1 MNIQEIYELGIAQ
14 GWDEDDA
21 YYLAQIAWAESGGDP
36 YVMEYLPDNDP
47 DKQYSFGIW
56 QINLQHIQ
64 NLIDAGIGDWPE
76 GWPESIT
83 GSTDLFY
90 PDDVYGGG
98 MSDGVLSVIQDVMA
112 NAVTNAEAA
121 WYVGHRMD
129 YSDPWDDWDW
139 TRWNTT
145 ELPETDNN
153 HPSNY
158 GSDII
163 RTTVLEDA
171 PAAGAEVPED
181 DWFTAVVPDDFR
193 SMMTA
198 ESGWNAQMLEW
209 GVNKEQEEAVLR
221 WLWKRY
227 NEYLDVGDGTVASW
241 MEEAKEQA
249 ALAEVGDLF
258 GPEGPLPAP
267 PAPSPPYAPTMGH
280 LPEGWLK
287 FWADDDTDVGEWF
300 RQWEDTFEEN
310 RQRAIPYEWD
320 DMEDDFLADL
330 YKQAWWV
337 SKTDNYRRLVQF
349 WYSGGGPGGQMTDG
363 VWEPGAGWA
372 APPATPGYVQ
382 SPASSGPGAE
392 YQGTGDWQAI
402 WDASKEVSRSI
413 AEDLGIPLD
422 SIPDSELNNMAWM
435 LMRDGGAA
443 NFYNPTETWADTAA
457 AMIERYV
464 IDNFFDAD
472 GNLKPA
478 LAREGRVELVA
489 GTITEIMDTLRNR
502 ANSQL
507 YDIEESELRTWAM
520 EIKSERGKNLAQR
533 IAEIDALAY
542 AQWGL
547 TPDAIEGMG
556 SWNTPEGSPG
566 STMSGLVNP
575 LWNVATK
582 LWEDN
587 SILKNDP
594 WLMDN
599 YQVTAEDGT
608 KRFRTGPE
616 MRDVARANLDRFQ
629 NSSQYQD
636 PMNKFI
642 LGAARMFRSDY

>member
-21 YYLAQIAWAESGGDP
+21 YYLAQIAWAESKG
-36 YVMEYLPDNDP
+36 VTTQVTEEPDDTH
-47 DKQYSFGIW
+47 SFGIW
-56 QINLQHIQ
+56 QINSIHIL
-64 NLIDAGIGDWPE
+64 NLIDAGIIVVEP
-76 GWPESIT
+76 T
-83 GSTDLFY
+83 GSEDGQ
-90 PDDVYGGG
+90 V
-98 MSDGVLSVIQDVMA
+98 SDEALLEWLAAVGEQLADPVV
-112 NAVTNAEAA
+112 NAKAA
-121 WYVGHRMD
+121 DYVGHGMD
-129 YSDPWDDWDW
+129 RTTPYDDWNFDPWS
-139 TRWNTT
+139 THN
-145 ELPETDNN
+145 LAPTDSN

-158 GSDII
+158 GSEII

-171 PAAGAEVPED
+171 PAAGAEVSED

-337 SKTDNYRRLVQF
+337 NKTDNYRRLVQF

-372 APPATPGYVQ
+372 APPADPSAYQAMAGTP
-382 SPASSGPGAE
+382 

-402 WDASKEVSRSI
+402 WDANKEVSRSI